1 MGVEIGTGLS
11 VKGILPFAGYTNKGF
26 TVYIFPN
33 GFRRKRW
40 SWRSLPGSSAARPA
54 DRRQTQ

>member
-11 VKGILPFAGYTNKGF
+11 VKGILPYAEYTNKGF
-26 TVYIFPN
+26 TVYIFPH

-40 SWRSLPGSSAARPA
+40 SWRSLPGSSGAGPA
-54 DRRQTQ
+54 NRRHIQ